1 MVAPQVIANRETGV
15 TSHLPSFLRQAIQNA
30 RFWPDFPRGV
40 AEKAT
45 RGEAGAT
52 GSFPPNFTFCCLGR
66 TFASLIYFEVWDR
79 PIVTLDMHAH

>member
-15 TSHLPSFLRQAIQNA
+15 TLHLPSFLRQAIQT
-30 RFWPDFPRGV
+30 RVFGLIFWWCGG
-40 AEKAT
+40 KAT
-45 RGEAGAT
+45 HGEAGAT